1 MTLLNDMRKS
11 FDIVHKHRLKNLSTQ
26 FNVHASTNTEYIM
39 SELMS
44 FQCTY
49 IKCPNSSIVF

>member
-1 MTLLNDMRKS
+1 MTLESLLILCINTDLTACS
-11 FDIVHKHRLKNLSTQ
+11 IH
-26 FNVHASTNTEYIM
+26 VHASINTEYIM

-44 FQCTY
+44 FQCTF